1 MKIALTSSNE
11 PCRNL
16 SKDQPLRPT
25 EKDSPYRDIPAMPTA
40 DILREINAEDKRVPQ
55 IVAAAIPQLE
65 KLVDQGYQTLSS
77 GRKIF
82 YLGAGTSG
90 RLGVVDA
97 SELPPTFGA
106 PPEWVEALIAGGDGA
121 IRVAVEKAE
130 DDPLGGWRDL
140 QARSVQ
146 PGDLVVGIAASGTT
160 PYVVGALEKAR
171 EAAIATGCLV
181 CNEDSP
187 LEKEA
192 DIPVVLRTGAEFI
205 TGSTRM
211 KAGTAQ
217 KLALNMFSTALMVR
231 MGRVEGNR
239 MVDMH
244 LSNAKLIERGTRMVQ
259 KETGLAWEAAQELLL
274 AQGSVRQAVR
284 HFKEG

>member
-1 MKIALTSSNE
+1 M
-11 PCRNL
+11 
-16 SKDQPLRPT
+16 SKDQPLRHT
-25 EKDSPYRDIPAMPTA
+25 EKDSPYRDIPAMPTT
-40 DILREINAEDKRVPQ
+40 DILRQINAEDQQVPA

-65 KLVDQGYQTLSS
+65 KLVEKGHQSLSA
-77 GRKIF
+77 GQKIF

-106 PPEWVEALIAGGDGA
+106 PHEWVEALIAGGDGA

-130 DDPLGGWRDL
+130 DDPLGGWHDL
-140 QARSVQ
+140 VDRSVDS
-146 PGDLVVGIAASGTT
+146 GDLVIGIAASGTT
-160 PYVVGALEKAR
+160 PYVVGALAKAR
-171 EAAIATGCLV
+171 EAGITTGCLV

-187 LEKEA
+187 LEKQA

-259 KETGLAWEAAQELLL
+259 KETGLAWDAAQKLLL
-274 AQGSVRQAVR
+274 SQGSVRQAVR
-284 HFKEG
+284 HFKEGAS